1 MAIGPQTSQ
10 ARSLRSDRARTLP
23 STNAARS
30 LRSDRARTRFGRYVA
45 IELSKNVDTTQ
56 IHALSST
63 LQMLSPVDRG

>member
-23 STNAARS
+23 STNAA
-30 LRSDRARTRFGRYVA
+30 RARTRFGRYVA